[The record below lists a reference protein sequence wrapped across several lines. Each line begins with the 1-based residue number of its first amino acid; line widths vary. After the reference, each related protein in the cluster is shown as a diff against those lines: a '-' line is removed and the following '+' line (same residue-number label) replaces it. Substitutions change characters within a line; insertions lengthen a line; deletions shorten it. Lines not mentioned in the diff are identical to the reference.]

1 MTVTWRFVPFDALTT
16 TELYEVLQLR
26 TEVFVMEQAGIYQ
39 DMDGSDHAAVHVLG
53 TAGGQLVAYARC
65 FPAGVKFAEASI
77 GRVITRQSQR
87 GSGLGHALIRQA
99 IVCVFAQWGAQ
110 PLRIGAQPG
119 SISFM
124 RSTGS
129 PQQESPTSKTAFR
142 TSRCCARFDIQELTM
157 ISDFK
162 GKTAVLTGAG
172 SGFGLECAR
181 IGARLGMNLVLADVQ
196 QDALDKAA
204 AEMTAAGAQVLAV
217 RLDVSKAAEV
227 EALGAAVLARFG
239 APHLVFNNA
248 GVGAGGLIWENTL
261 KDWEWVI
268 GVNLMGVAHGVRV
281 FTPMMLEAAKQD
293 PAWQGHIV
301 NTASMAGLLNAPNMG
316 IYNVSKHAVVSL
328 SETLYQDLALV
339 TDQISAS
346 VLCPFFV
353 PTGISQSQRNRPEE
367 LPAAKPT
374 RSQLIGQAMSDK
386 AVGSGKVTAAD
397 VAQKVFDA
405 IAANQFYIYSHP
417 KAIGSVQTRLED
429 ILQARNP
436 TNPFAHKPEI
446 GEELKKA
453 LREA

>member
-1 MTVTWRFVPFDALTT
+1 
-16 TELYEVLQLR
+16 
-26 TEVFVMEQAGIYQ
+26 
-39 DMDGSDHAAVHVLG
+39 
-53 TAGGQLVAYARC
+53 
-65 FPAGVKFAEASI
+65 
-77 GRVITRQSQR
+77 
-87 GSGLGHALIRQA
+87 
-99 IVCVFAQWGAQ
+99 
-110 PLRIGAQPG
+110 
-119 SISFM
+119 
-124 RSTGS
+124 
-129 PQQESPTSKTAFR
+129 
-142 TSRCCARFDIQELTM
+142 M

-204 AEMTAAGAQVLAV
+204 AEISATGAQVLAV

-227 EALGAAVLARFG
+227 EDLGRAVFERFG
-239 APHLVFNNA
+239 APHFVFNNA
-248 GVGAGGLIWENTL
+248 GVGAGGLVWENTL
-261 KDWEWVI
+261 QDWEWVI
-268 GVNLMGVAHGVRV
+268 GVNLMGVAHGLRV
-281 FTPMMLEAAKQD
+281 FTPMMLDAAKKD

-316 IYNVSKHAVVSL
+316 IYNVSKHAVVAM

-339 TDQISAS
+339 TDQIGAS

-353 PTGISQSQRNRPEE
+353 PTGINQSHRNRPGGLE
-367 LPAAKPT
+367 AAKPT

-386 AVGSGKVTAAD
+386 AVGSGKVTAAE

-436 TNPFAHKPEI
+436 TSPFAHKPEL